1 MIIHYSECS
10 SCLRDYYHD
19 VRFGIP
25 PISKLLILRK
35 PKTWYF
41 VEGLTEV
48 SVGIAKWSCEWDC
61 HPIHNSISQYRLI
74 LLSILLQNTM
84 FLACAESEALILEG
98 LTEVSVGIAKW
109 SCEWDCHISSTC
121 HWCCYLFPL
130 KIPCFW
136 LAQNQ
141 KL

>member
-1 MIIHYSECS
+1 MRHGPFEFFTIHYSECS

-35 PKTWYF
+35 PKTRYF

-61 HPIHNSISQYRLI
+61 PYLI
-74 LLSILLQNTM
+74 YMPLVLSYLLL
-84 FLACAESEALILEG
+84 
-98 LTEVSVGIAKW
+98 VGIPSHLYTRKM
-109 SCEWDCHISSTC
+109 SRGIS
-121 HWCCYLFPL
+121 
-130 KIPCFW
+130 
-136 LAQNQ
+136 
-141 KL
+141 